1 MQTNLYRRIVALEA
15 ALTQSRPATSCAAGH
30 RLKLGVALMLGVAV
44 LNAPALAEWTA
55 KDDKNWAGVQAYIEV
70 NNKPHITT
78 DDIVRVLEIKGE
90 FSTSKE
96 LTNMIGLRAYDNPHL
111 SFSMTARDI
120 SRLKRAGATPE
131 LIAAMRSP
139 VSVAHAPEVLTVPTR
154 VASTTAAPATTS
166 AATVS
171 SSSGGTSNIEL
182 IIDASGSMAAKI
194 GGRTKMDIAKQAL
207 TELLLSIPSATNVA
221 VRAYG
226 HHKKDDCSDIEL
238 LSGFGEARSEVPA
251 KISSLKPLGK
261 TPLSASIAAAA
272 KHFTGLEGQD
282 NTIIL
287 ITDGEETCNA
297 DPCATAK
304 LAHESGIKVKIN
316 VIGFKI
322 DPKERAQLE
331 CIANAGGGKY
341 VSANDAAELTA
352 ATQQV
357 AQVKAAPAPAATA
370 NPQDNNILAQANGG
384 QVLIAPNDL
393 WVQTNDAKEDE
404 LPNSPRVAIAVGQ
417 EAVYG
422 FKDEQPATFDKFATL
437 VPNTSDSNLKEFEL
451 LVTDDSPTGTF
462 RSIGKFTVQNAKMM
476 KSPYQEFKFEPV
488 TAKYLKVK
496 LLSSYGGGLSIY
508 EFKLL
513 GQTNVKTA
521 AVESTPTEKKTAS
534 QNILE
539 QANGGQV
546 LVAPNDLWLQTNDG
560 KEEQLPNSPR
570 AAIAVGQDGV
580 YAFKDEQPARFDRFA
595 TLVPD
600 TSDSNLKE
608 FELLVGD
615 DSPTGTFR
623 SIGKFTVQNAKLM
636 KSPYQEFK
644 FEPVTAKYLKIKL
657 ISSYGGGLNIYE
669 FKLFGEPNAKPSA
682 DSGARETA
690 ISESAGAKS
699 AAETKEASVS
709 QKKPETTNI
718 LAQSAGGQVLV
729 APNDLWNQTID
740 GKEDPLPNSPRAAI
754 AVGQEGVYGF
764 KDEQPATFDKF
775 ATLVPDTSS
784 SNLKEFELLVGDD
797 SPSGTFRSIG
807 KFTVQNA
814 KLMKSPYQEFKFEP
828 VTAKYLKV
836 KILSSY
842 DSGLSIYEFKLFG
855 SVGK

>member
-1 MQTNLYRRIVALEA
+1 V
-15 ALTQSRPATSCAAGH
+15 TSSAVRQ
-30 RLKLGVALMLGVAV
+30 RLKLGVAIGIGVV
-44 LNAPALAEWTA
+44 FINAFASAEWTA
-55 KDDKNWAGVQAYIEV
+55 RDDRNWAGVQAYIEV

-96 LTNMIGLRAYDNPHL
+96 LTNMIASRAYDNPHMT
-111 SFSMTARDI
+111 FSMTARDV

-131 LIAAMRSP
+131 LIAAMKSP
-139 VSVAHAPEVLTVPTR
+139 ASVAHPTDAFVVSNGKVTLVR
-154 VASTTAAPATTS
+154 GGANQVASDAGGSTS
-166 AATVS
+166 GS
-171 SSSGGTSNIEL
+171 SSQGNIEL

-207 TELLLSIPSATNVA
+207 TELLLSIPSASNVS

-226 HHKKDDCSDIEL
+226 HRRKDDCADIEL
-238 LSGFGEARSEVPA
+238 ISNFGEPRSAVPA
-251 KISSLKPLGK
+251 RVKSLKPLGK
-261 TPLSASIAAAA
+261 TPLSNSIAAAA
-272 KHFTGLEGQD
+272 KDFAGREGQN

-297 DPCATAK
+297 DPCAAAK
-304 LAHESGIKVKIN
+304 LAHESGVKVKIN

-357 AQVKAAPAPAATA
+357 ARVESTPPPAAPAATA

-393 WVQTNDAKEDE
+393 WLQTNDGKEDE
-404 LPNSPRVAIAVGQ
+404 LPNSPRAAIAVGQ
-417 EAVYG
+417 EGVYA

-451 LVTDDSPTGTF
+451 LV
-462 RSIGKFTVQNAKMM
+462 A
-476 KSPYQEFKFEPV
+476 
-488 TAKYLKVK
+488 
-496 LLSSYGGGLSIY
+496 
-508 EFKLL
+508 
-513 GQTNVKTA
+513 
-521 AVESTPTEKKTAS
+521 
-534 QNILE
+534 
-539 QANGGQV
+539 
-546 LVAPNDLWLQTNDG
+546 
-560 KEEQLPNSPR
+560 
-570 AAIAVGQDGV
+570 
-580 YAFKDEQPARFDRFA
+580 
-595 TLVPD
+595 
-600 TSDSNLKE
+600 
-608 FELLVGD
+608 D

-657 ISSYGGGLNIYE
+657 LSNYGGGLSIYEFKLFGQTNVKTAAAESTPTEKKTTSQNILEQANGGQVLVAPNDLWNQTNDGKEDPLPNSPRAAIAIGQEGVYAFKDERPARFDRFATLVPDTSDSNLKEFELLVGDDSPTGTFRSIGRFTVQNAKLMKSPYQEFKFEPVTAKYFKIKLLSNYGGGLSIYE
-669 FKLFGEPNAKPSA
+669 FKLFGEPNATPA
-682 DSGARETA
+682 DSGTKETA
-690 ISESAGAKS
+690 RSESTSQKF
-699 AAETKEASVS
+699 AETKEAASGE
-709 QKKPETTNI
+709 KKSESTNI

-729 APNDLWNQTID
+729 APNDLWNQTND
-740 GKEDPLPNSPRAAI
+740 GKEDALPNSPRAAI
-754 AVGQEGVYGF
+754 AVGQEGVYAF
-764 KDEQPATFDKF
+764 EDEQPAMFDRF
-775 ATLVPDTSS
+775 ATLVPDTSD
-784 SNLKEFELLVGDD
+784 SNLKEFELLVADD
-797 SPSGTFRSIG
+797 SPTGTFRSIG

-828 VTAKYLKV
+828 VTGKYLKI
-836 KILSSY
+836 KLLSSY
-842 DSGLSIYEFKLFG
+842 GGGLNIYEFKLFG
-855 SVGK
+855 SVKK